1 MICRTVTECSPL
13 HCRGVEDRKNRNHV
27 VSGAAKHTDE
37 RKRKVPQVKTRGGYR
52 CKPVGPFDV
61 TIKRSVPLRRER
73 ESERGRASGSA
84 ISAREKVQD
93 PLCRS
98 TLNPRNQTPL
108 TKPFFT
114 ARYRCFPLPPP
125 SLKKRYVKLDLG
137 PLSDALFGAAAGRG
151 VSIRR
156 TEAFFCVGESLFW
169 SFCGVVLS

>member
-1 MICRTVTECSPL
+1 MK
-13 HCRGVEDRKNRNHV
+13 G
-27 VSGAAKHTDE
+27 KH
-37 RKRKVPQVKTRGGYR
+37 KVPQVKTRGGYR

-61 TIKRSVPLRRER
+61 TIKRSVPLRRKR
-73 ESERGRASGSA
+73 ESVRGRASGSA

-125 SLKKRYVKLDLG
+125 SLNKRYVKLDLG

-151 VSIRR
+151 ASIPR
-156 TEAFFCVGESLFW
+156 TEAFLCRRKF
-169 SFCGVVLS
+169 VLVFLWFEF

>member
-1 MICRTVTECSPL
+1 MKE
-13 HCRGVEDRKNRNHV
+13 
-27 VSGAAKHTDE
+27 
-37 RKRKVPQVKTRGGYR
+37 KRKVPQVKTRGGYR

-137 PLSDALFGAAAGRG
+137 PLSDALFGAAAGLG
-151 VSIRR
+151 ASIRR
-156 TEAFFCVGESLFW
+156 TEAFCVGESLFW
-169 SFCGVVLS
+169 SFCGSSFKLSRQRISLLTLRNEEKVVLSSVPGKNPRYGTLVVE